1 MILINLL
8 TRIHSYVSLLKPYSV
23 FTFQKSSN
31 SNNYQLLLLLFDG
44 LWEVRFKSILLIT
57 LCEVLWLNFRTREEY
72 LDSQFLLESARFL
85 VIGLSPINPIN
96 GLLLAGSRWCAW
108 YEMLWPQGRRAL
120 REECGPKIYS
130 GKRTKLCNKDGK

>member
-8 TRIHSYVSLLKPYSV
+8 TRIHNYVSLLKPYSV

-120 REECGPKIYS
+120 LEECGPKIYS

>member
-8 TRIHSYVSLLKPYSV
+8 TRIYNYVFLLIPYSV

-31 SNNYQLLLLLFDG
+31 SNNYQLLLLLLDG
-44 LWEVRFKSILLIT
+44 LWEVRFKSILVIT
-57 LCEVLWLNFRTREEY
+57 LCEVLWLNFRTRGEH

-85 VIGLSPINPIN
+85 VICLSPINPIN
-96 GLLLAGSRWCAW
+96 GLLLAGFGWCAW